1 MKRFVFDT
9 NVLSEQTKPKPDLGV
24 TNWLSEQ
31 KVSSCFISVVSIAEI
46 QQGILLLGK
55 TKRAQSYRDWLANL
69 EQEYF
74 GNIIPIDREIAA
86 IWAEVTSRA
95 IRLGQTLGYSDSWIA
110 ATAIVLDAVVVTR
123 NTTDFDGFVPVLN
136 PWLDPLN

>member
-1 MKRFVFDT
+1 MKRFIFDT
-9 NVLSEQTKPKPDLGV
+9 NVISEQTKPKPNLGV
-24 TNWLSEQ
+24 TNWLLEQ
-31 KVSSCFISVVSIAEI
+31 KISNCLISVVSIAEI

-55 TKRAQSYRDWLANL
+55 TKRAKSYQDWLANL

-74 GNIIPIDREIAA
+74 GNIIAIDREIAA
-86 IWAEVTSRA
+86 TWAEITSRA
-95 IRLGQTLGYSDSWIA
+95 IRSGQTLGYSDSWIT

-136 PWLDPLN
+136 PWLEPTN